1 MLREVRV
8 ENGLVRGI
16 PAADPRITAFKGIPY
31 AAPPVGELR
40 WRSPQPAKD
49 WDGVLDCSRFGPIAM
64 QETPGLDPNA
74 FYSKEWHVD
83 PEIPMSEDCL
93 QLSIWTP
100 AKSQDEKLPVMVWIF
115 GGGLYN
121 GYPAEME
128 FDGERFARRGVILVS
143 INYRLNAFG
152 FLAHPEI
159 TKEDPEYPTNF
170 GHLDQRFALQW
181 IKRNISAFGGDPENI
196 LLFGQS
202 AGGGSTFM
210 QVISPLNKGLFQKAI
225 HHSSGG
231 QLLPALD
238 SFTLKDA
245 EKMGEQ
251 FFEDL
256 GVKTL
261 EEARALPAE
270 KIVELGKLRKYN
282 FGTVVGDS
290 FMPDYPTSMITDGKR
305 NDITIMTGNTGN
317 EFQIRVQGDTLDEI
331 KQYAEMMFGNRG
343 QEYIDIISKGTDDI
357 EQIKKNGQWN
367 RFAIGNYIWLDMNIE
382 QGKPDFYYYY
392 FNPEIPGDD
401 AGSFH
406 SSDLWFAF
414 ETLAKCW
421 RPFKGKHYDLARQM
435 CNYWTNFAK
444 NGDPNGLDNDG
455 TPMPVW
461 RPASKDDVHP
471 MYFGDVAAMDE
482 SPRSELDNFLVDY
495 YSKKLKAKEKIT
507 FGRAV
512 GRRADG
518 SLIMKMN

>member
-1 MLREVRV
+1 MIRIAKT
-8 ENGLVRGI
+8 ENGIVQGI

-31 AAPPVGELR
+31 AAPPVGKLR
-40 WRSPQPAKD
+40 WKAPQPAEN
-49 WDGVLDCSRFGPIAM
+49 WEGIRDCSRFGAIAM
-64 QETPGLDPNA
+64 QETPGLDPEA

-83 PEIPMSEDCL
+83 PEVLMSEDCL
-93 QLSIWTP
+93 NLNIWTP
-100 AKSQDEKLPVMVWIF
+100 AKNENEKLPVMVWIF

-121 GYPAEME
+121 GYPSEME
-128 FDGERFARRGVILVS
+128 FDGERFARRGVVLVS

-152 FLAHPEI
+152 FLAHPEL
-159 TKEDPEYPTNF
+159 TAEDPEYPTNF
-170 GHLDQRFALQW
+170 GHLDQRFALLW

-231 QLLPALD
+231 QLPPALD
-238 SFTLKDA
+238 SFTLKEA
-245 EKMGEQ
+245 EQMGVQ
-251 FFEDL
+251 FFSDL
-256 GVKTL
+256 GVSSL
-261 EEARALPAE
+261 EEARELPAE
-270 KIVELGKLRKYN
+270 KVVELGKLRKYN
-282 FGTVVGDS
+282 FGTVVGDK

-305 NDITIMTGNTGN
+305 NDIEIMTGNTGN

-331 KQYAEMMFGNRG
+331 KAFAERMFGDRA
-343 QEYIDIISKGTDDI
+343 QEYMDIITKGTEDV

-367 RFAIGNYIWLDMNIE
+367 RFAIGNYIWLDTNIA
-382 QGKPDFYYYY
+382 QGKPNMYFYW

-421 RPFKGKHYDLARQM
+421 RPFQGKHYDLARQM

-455 TPMPVW
+455 TPMPEW
-461 RPASKDDVHP
+461 KITHEGYVHP
-471 MYFGDVAAMDE
+471 MYFGDTAFMDE
-482 SPRSELDNFLVDY
+482 RPRTELEEFLVDF
-495 YSKKLKAKEKIT
+495 YSKKLSKKERIT

-518 SLIMKMN
+518 SLIMNL